1 MKARKFR
8 RKGSENKVK
17 AFFESEKGKRFI
29 RRALLALLV
38 LLTALF
44 QNTRGAL
51 PAIGNAKA
59 MPLIVLAA
67 TLGLFER
74 SLAGLFFGAFAGAL
88 WDMAS
93 ADTDGFFTLLLC
105 AVGFLSG
112 VLSSFVLRNN
122 IFSALLLSGS
132 STAICLLL
140 HWFGF
145 VYVKGYDPAAAL
157 LVSRYLPSAIYTFL
171 FTFVC
176 YYLVR
181 GIANAFSMQKKFE
194 SF

>member
-1 MKARKFR
+1 MRTPLKR
-8 RKGSENKVK
+8 
-17 AFFESEKGKRFI
+17 FFESEKGKRFI
-29 RRALLALLV
+29 QRAVFALLV

-51 PAIGNAKA
+51 PVFGNAKA
-59 MPLIVLAA
+59 MPLVVLAA
-67 TLGLFER
+67 VLGLFER

-88 WDMAS
+88 WDTAS

-105 AVGFLSG
+105 VIGFLSG

-122 IFSALLLSGS
+122 IFSALLLSGA
-132 STAICLLL
+132 STVLCLLF

-145 VYVKGYDPAAAL
+145 VYVKGYDPSAAL
-157 LVSRYLPSAIYTFL
+157 LLSHYLPSCIYTFL
-171 FTFVC
+171 FTFIY

-181 GIANAFSMQKKFE
+181 GIKNALTIPRRFE
-194 SF
+194 SV

>member
-1 MKARKFR
+1 MKR
-8 RKGSENKVK
+8 
-17 AFFESEKGKRFI
+17 FFESEKGRRFVE
-29 RRALLALLV
+29 RAIFAFLV

-51 PAIGNAKA
+51 PTFASARA
-59 MPLIVLAA
+59 MPLLVLVAV
-67 TLGLFER
+67 LGLFER

-93 ADTDGFFTLLLC
+93 ADTDGFFTVLLC
-105 AVGFLSG
+105 AVGFFSG
-112 VLSSFVLRNN
+112 VLSSFLLRNN
-122 IFSALLLSGS
+122 IFSALLLSGA
-132 STAICLLL
+132 STALCLLL

-145 VYVKGYDPAAAL
+145 VYVKGYDPTARL
-157 LVSRYLPSAIYTFL
+157 LTGNYLPSCIYTVL
-171 FTFVC
+171 FTFIC

-181 GIANAFSMQKKFE
+181 GVKNALAKPRIL